1 MFSPPRPF
9 CLCVGTQN
17 PTMKKLVL
25 TAWAFAVGLPWAFA
39 GGNYREGVTILFT
52 NDAHTHV
59 DNRKGR
65 GLRYSQIA
73 WLKKACAEKEPT
85 FLVDAGDYLQGTAY
99 GAFDGG
105 EQIVGL
111 MNAAGYDVATVGNRK
126 ERLKSNPRQEE
137 C

>member
-1 MFSPPRPF
+1 M
-9 CLCVGTQN
+9 
-17 PTMKKLVL
+17 L
-25 TAWAFAVGLPWAFA
+25 TALAFAVGLPWAFA
-39 GGNYREGVTILFT
+39 GGDCRKGVTILFT

-73 WLKKACAEKEPT
+73 WLKKACAEREPT

-105 EQIVGL
+105 
-111 MNAAGYDVATVGNRK
+111 AF
-126 ERLKSNPRQEE
+126 SRQSGGSSS
-137 C
+137 

>member
-1 MFSPPRPF
+1 MS
-9 CLCVGTQN
+9 
-17 PTMKKLVL
+17 MKRLML
-25 TAWAFAVGLPWAFA
+25 MALAFAAGLPWALA
-39 GGNYREGVTILFT
+39 DGDCRKGVTILFT

-59 DNRKGR
+59 DNKRGR

-111 MNAAGYDVATVGNRK
+111 MNAAGYDVATVG
-126 ERLKSNPRQEE
+126 RLELAKGEPPRSALLRSFDCLRNPKVDA
-137 C
+137 